1 MVKAISFSYLS
12 TNDDMHMHKT
22 NLRTPGD
29 IFILILDSVYLQTA
43 LKNLFDIEM
52 KFPSHSLGIIL
63 RILKSSAQAKA
74 QANPTTPTYPPR
86 KVFLNSSLEK
96 GSKKRRKKI
105 VEFST

>member
-1 MVKAISFSYLS
+1 MLKAISFSYLS

-74 QANPTTPTYPPR
+74 QANPTTPTFPPR
-86 KVFLNSSLEK
+86 KVFSQLQLREGFKKQKEK
-96 GSKKRRKKI
+96 K
-105 VEFST
+105 